1 MQRGRRDDRTLLA
14 RLRARSPW
22 PFRHREQPKL
32 DAGLLI
38 LRIAVG
44 ITFVAHGIDK
54 LVDLSSA
61 TEFFDALGLPLAGW
75 LAPLV
80 GVAETSGGVLLIVG
94 LATPLAGLAL
104 GGDMLVAF
112 LTAHAEH
119 GFFVTDGG
127 GEFVLLLGAACI
139 ALAATGAGRISL
151 DRCTAARNA
160 RG

>member
-32 DAGLLI
+32 DA
-38 LRIAVG
+38 
-44 ITFVAHGIDK
+44 
-54 LVDLSSA
+54 
-61 TEFFDALGLPLAGW
+61 
-75 LAPLV
+75 
-80 GVAETSGGVLLIVG
+80 
-94 LATPLAGLAL
+94 L

-112 LTAHAEH
+112 LTAHAKH

-139 ALAATGAGRISL
+139 ALAASGAGRISR
-151 DRCTAARNA
+151 DRCTAARHA

>member
-61 TEFFDALGLPLAGW
+61 TEFFDALGLPLAG
-75 LAPLV
+75 
-80 GVAETSGGVLLIVG
+80 
-94 LATPLAGLAL
+94 LAL

-112 LTAHAEH
+112 LTAHAKH